1 MNFERPSDRAII
13 SRGTAGSER
22 PSSKRTAKAP
32 SPLTLATRPPIM
44 APAPCVLAGRA
55 AAAPPKQGSSTQN
68 QAMQKK
74 EKKMQK
80 LHSTQKRASKM
91 NKAAHRTQHRNTPR
105 RFSQQCRSHTKK
117 KNASS
122 KTKQTAAKD
131 TIKIHRVTPTEASCG
146 PTERREAQ
154 EKGASSK
161 HKRVDG
167 KKHTI
172 THHRALNKNKNK
184 NRSITNRQRR
194 GSLVEPLVR
203 VQKVILFPLPSLLVC
218 LSSIHFSLGRGT
230 SVRPHTQRGS
240 RCTHVFI
247 APAPPLT
254 ALGYTG

>member
-1 MNFERPSDRAII
+1 DHLTWHGGIRAAVVQTH
-13 SRGTAGSER
+13 RKGTIPIDFGHQTANYGARTLCARRAGSGS
-22 PSSKRTAKAP
+22 PSEAGEQHTKPGNAKKGKEDAETAQHSETSQQNEQSG
-32 SPLTLATRPPIM
+32 SPHA
-44 APAPCVLAGRA
+44 
-55 AAAPPKQGSSTQN
+55 
-68 QAMQKK
+68 
-74 EKKMQK
+74 
-80 LHSTQKRASKM
+80 TQKYA
-91 NKAAHRTQHRNTPR
+91 TTPL
-105 RFSQQCRSHTKK
+105 S
-117 KNASS
+117 
-122 KTKQTAAKD
+122 AAKD

-184 NRSITNRQRR
+184 NRSITSRQRR
-194 GSLVEPLVR
+194 GSLVETLVR

-240 RCTHVFI
+240 RCTHAFI